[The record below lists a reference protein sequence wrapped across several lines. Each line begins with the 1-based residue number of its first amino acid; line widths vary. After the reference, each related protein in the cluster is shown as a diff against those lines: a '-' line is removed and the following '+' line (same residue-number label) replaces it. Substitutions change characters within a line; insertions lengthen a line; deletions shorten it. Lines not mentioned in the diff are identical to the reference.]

1 MVISFSSAQ
10 VARTA
15 AAILEQYG
23 FSTEQIGADV
33 ATDCPALLA
42 APAIERGIGLDLVE
56 RIDLAR
62 DHVGE
67 P

>member
-15 AAILEQYG
+15 AAILGQYG
-23 FSTEQIGADV
+23 FSTEQIGPDV

-42 APAIERGIGLDLVE
+42 APAIERSIGLALVE

-62 DHVGE
+62 DHVGDR
-67 P
+67 